1 MEDITI
7 DFKNSCTNKTLPAW
21 VFKLIK
27 KDLWIQDGHLTTYH
41 KHIANTPR
49 SFVEEF
55 WMFFSQIS

>member
-1 MEDITI
+1 MEDITL
-7 DFKNSCTNKTLPAW
+7 DFSNKSW

-27 KDLWIQDGHLTTYH
+27 KDLWIQDVHLTTYH
-41 KHIANTPR
+41 KHIANTAR